1 MNAPQILPLPVAPAA
16 DVNDVPSLHG
26 VLPWRMTHK
35 SGLRILLVG
44 SGDGDW
50 TVPAGAPVVERASFL
65 SAALHA
71 FEEAGIIG
79 EIDTVPLGDDRS
91 GATAADGG
99 RDLRLRL
106 FAMKVRGTLS
116 HWKRQG
122 ERQRRWFSPQEAAG
136 LVRDTALAA
145 SILAFAE
152 DVRSSSAAA
161 AEK

>member
-1 MNAPQILPLPVAPAA
+1 MNALHTLPPLAEPIG
-16 DVNDVPSLHG
+16 DVLHG
-26 VLPWRMTHK
+26 VLPWRMARK

-44 SGDGDW
+44 LASGEW
-50 TVPAGAPVVERASFL
+50 TVPAGAPVAERASFL

-79 EIDTVPLGDDRS
+79 EIDTVPLHS
-91 GATAADGG
+91 AADA
-99 RDLRLRL
+99 DLLL

-136 LVRDTALAA
+136 LVRDPALAA
-145 SILAFAE
+145 AIRAFAE
-152 DVRSSSAAA
+152 DVGASPAADGA
-161 AEK
+161 RKPRPVGSPQPLSP

>member
-1 MNAPQILPLPVAPAA
+1 MKALRPLPLLAEPAGEI
-16 DVNDVPSLHG
+16 LHG
-26 VLPWRMTHK
+26 VLPWRMARK

-44 SGDGDW
+44 SVDGEW
-50 TVPAGAPVVERASFL
+50 TVPAGAPVAERASFL

-79 EIDTVPLGDDRS
+79 EIDTVPLHGS
-91 GATAADGG
+91 ADT
-99 RDLRLRL
+99 DLLV

-136 LVRDTALAA
+136 LVRDPALAA
-145 SILAFAE
+145 AIRAFAG
-152 DVRSSSAAA
+152 DAGAADEKGQTRA
-161 AEK
+161 AGTPQPAQLSP

>member
-1 MNAPQILPLPVAPAA
+1 MSTLETLPPLAGPAPL
-16 DVNDVPSLHG
+16 LHG
-26 VLPWRMTHK
+26 VLPWRMARK

-44 SGDGDW
+44 SGAGDW
-50 TVPAGAPVVERASFL
+50 TVPAGAPVGERAAFL

-79 EIDTVPLGDDRS
+79 EIDTVPLPG
-91 GATAADGG
+91 AADGG
-99 RDLRLRL
+99 RDLRL

-136 LVRDTALAA
+136 LVGDAALAA
-145 SILAFAE
+145 AIRVFAE
-152 DVRSSSAAA
+152 DAGSADEKGRIHAA
-161 AEK
+161 GTPRPAPLSP